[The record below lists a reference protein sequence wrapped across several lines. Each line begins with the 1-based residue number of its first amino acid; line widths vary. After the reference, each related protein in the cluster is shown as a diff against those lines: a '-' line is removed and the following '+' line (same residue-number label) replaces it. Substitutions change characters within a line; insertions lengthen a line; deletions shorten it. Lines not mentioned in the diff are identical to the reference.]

1 MPIHSLILSLNDTT
15 KTHNSPIHI
24 TCKRQSMLVT
34 KRLEMGLT
42 LEPLSQIRARLG
54 KAE

>member
-1 MPIHSLILSLNDTT
+1 MF
-15 KTHNSPIHI
+15 
-24 TCKRQSMLVT
+24 VT

-54 KAE
+54 DTDHMQMTKHVRYKKIRNGAYFRASIAN

>member
-15 KTHNSPIHI
+15 KTHNSPDPF
-24 TCKRQSMLVT
+24 TCKRQSMFVT
-34 KRLEMGLT
+34 KRLEIGLT
-42 LEPLSQIRARLG
+42 LEPLSQTRARLD